1 MVSITP
7 YPGSNSSTENDLI
20 YSMLVMQ
27 GVDVNGIEQRYQD
40 TTLDLLYTLL
50 QTLAN
55 NQNSGGGG
63 GGASASYTKQLA
75 GTSVNIPSIEHGV
88 PNASVVTIIHN
99 TTGEVVEADITIL
112 NNNITIAA
120 NTALNNYKAVI
131 K

>member
-20 YSMLVMQ
+20 YSMLVMH
-27 GVDVNGIEQRYQD
+27 GVDVNGIQQRFQD
-40 TTLDLLYTLL
+40 TTLDLLYALL

>member
-20 YSMLVMQ
+20 YSMLVMY

-55 NQNSGGGG
+55 NQNSGGGAG
-63 GGASASYTKQLA
+63 ASYTKQLA
-75 GTSVNIPSIEHGV
+75 GTSVSIPSIEHGV